1 MKITEILEGK
11 YSGSMAP
18 LTASGKEK
26 SGAVEALERALI
38 KAKKAGTTLDYK
50 NIDAMMQKICKAHN
64 ITGQKLHDDFVKANR
79 LIPDNWIKKVDENL
93 ANMKNPGM
101 GEYPALTPVM
111 GEEHEAVFRIGG
123 VNKLNPRIE
132 FNRKGTLG
140 RQLVAFKKINGRWV
154 PTHPEAE
161 PYLDLFHHHLKQ
173 IGENF
178 ADGRHP
184 EDKGDSKRYHVPT
197 KGSVTSLRK
206 YAKGH
211 SGRAAQLAHWMAN
224 MKSGH
229 KK

>member
-11 YSGSMAP
+11 YSGPMEP

-26 SGAVEALERALI
+26 SGAVESLERALI
-38 KAKKAGTTLDYK
+38 KAKKAGTTLNYK

-93 ANMKNPGM
+93 ANMKNPGI
-101 GEYPALTPVM
+101 GEYNALTPVM
-111 GEEHEAVFRIGG
+111 GEDP
-123 VNKLNPRIE
+123 N
-132 FNRKGTLG
+132 
-140 RQLVAFKKINGRWV
+140 
-154 PTHPEAE
+154 
-161 PYLDLFHHHLKQ
+161 
-173 IGENF
+173 ENF
-178 ADGRHP
+178 ADGKHP

-197 KGSVTSLRK
+197 KGSVSSLRK
-206 YAKGH
+206 FAKGH